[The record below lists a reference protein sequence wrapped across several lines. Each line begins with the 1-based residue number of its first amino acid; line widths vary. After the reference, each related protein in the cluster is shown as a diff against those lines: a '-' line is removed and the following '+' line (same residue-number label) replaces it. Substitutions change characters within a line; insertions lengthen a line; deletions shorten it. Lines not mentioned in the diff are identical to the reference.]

1 MNDWR
6 STFDGANDHEA
17 DWEQAFVILEE
28 LPDGSTRPIWFAA
41 AAHDEHGADLRRRWD
56 DTKLTRDG
64 DHVIVFPGA
73 GSHATY
79 MERGEYI
86 MRLPLPGERLVHGIL
101 DVSGGCGGTP

>member
-56 DTKLTRDG
+56 DPELQKDG

-73 GSHATY
+73 GSTRRTWSGRVHHAAAAARRAAPPRSSTS
-79 MERGEYI
+79 
-86 MRLPLPGERLVHGIL
+86 
-101 DVSGGCGGTP
+101 SGRWRDT